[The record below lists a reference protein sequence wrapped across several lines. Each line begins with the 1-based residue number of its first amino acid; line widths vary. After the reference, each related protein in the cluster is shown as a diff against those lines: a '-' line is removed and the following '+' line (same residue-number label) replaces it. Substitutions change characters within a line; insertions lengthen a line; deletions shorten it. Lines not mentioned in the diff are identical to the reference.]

1 MTNTNTNDQDI
12 VKQQNNEGNFPVID
26 LNQAELPNLA
36 EAEIMP
42 IELTTLYWTPEQK
55 GETKRV
61 YFDNIILRQ
70 MPTLNEAAA
79 SDEPTILPCAYFFE
93 QTEEGIIRI
102 CNASKRLVAALEGNF
117 VRRGTPLIIKYLG
130 KIKNNTNAFK
140 SDAWSVM
147 PLKPNVS
154 LISETVKQEVSEN
167 ANGAKK
173 EESVGFEE
181 AEVIKETPAA
191 GSGNKTE
198 EKRTPNF

>member
-1 MTNTNTNDQDI
+1 MTDTLRNDHDI

-26 LNQAELPNLA
+26 LNQTELPNLA
-36 EAEIMP
+36 DAEIMP
-42 IELTTLYWTPEQK
+42 IELTTLYWTPEMK
-55 GETKRV
+55 GESKRV

-70 MPTLNEAAA
+70 MPALNEAAT
-79 SDEPTILPCAYFFE
+79 SDEPVILPCAYFFE

-130 KIKNNTNAFK
+130 KVKNNTNAFK

-154 LISETVKQEVSEN
+154 LISETVSQEVKES
-167 ANGAKK
+167 ANGATKDGP
-173 EESVGFEE
+173 VGFDEVEE
-181 AEVIKETPAA
+181 IKDSA
-191 GSGNKTE
+191 SVNQ
-198 EKRTPNF
+198 PNNANRKPGF